1 MYESFQTSWD
11 SDSTLAGSY
20 PEWAVEIPNEVFHK
34 QDFQSELADFLL
46 REDEITMDYNNSED
60 GVTYTKLL
68 TNILRG
74 VGRSTEVPRITKRVH
89 SHAKSGLWQRSSLW
103 LLIKI
108 VIQTSLDHG
117 GVGCVYYKSFMLHF
131 MCYLTKHSI
140 NANLSSCLLH
150 AISVKILRRL
160 RKLSTSSP
168 NWLYDMVL
176 KTNASLREIL
186 ETRWKEVEAPC
197 PLPSLWEPS
206 QLDLDGDMQLLLL
219 GSLQYI
225 YS

>member
-1 MYESFQTSWD
+1 
-11 SDSTLAGSY
+11 
-20 PEWAVEIPNEVFHK
+20 
-34 QDFQSELADFLL
+34 
-46 REDEITMDYNNSED
+46 
-60 GVTYTKLL
+60 
-68 TNILRG
+68 
-74 VGRSTEVPRITKRVH
+74 
-89 SHAKSGLWQRSSLW
+89 
-103 LLIKI
+103 
-108 VIQTSLDHG
+108 
-117 GVGCVYYKSFMLHF
+117 